1 MIAIDIYWK
10 LVPLRKID
18 MMRAITVTYPE
29 SLAYSLKL
37 ADKEFE
43 KEMKTISIIK
53 LYELGKISSG
63 TASKIL
69 GISRVDFLEQ
79 IGKYQVSVF
88 NFKNEEEL
96 NEDIANA

>member
-1 MIAIDIYWK
+1 MERLIS
-10 LVPLRKID
+10 
-18 MMRAITVTYPE
+18 VTYPE
-29 SLAYSLKL
+29 SLANSLKL

-43 KEMKTISIIK
+43 NEIKTISLIK

-69 GISRVDFLEQ
+69 GVSRVDFIEK
-79 IGKYQVSVF
+79 IGGYQVSVF
-88 NFKNEEEL
+88 NFHDENEL

>member
-1 MIAIDIYWK
+1 MERLIS
-10 LVPLRKID
+10 
-18 MMRAITVTYPE
+18 VTYPE
-29 SLAYSLKL
+29 SLANSLKL

-43 KEMKTISIIK
+43 NEIKIISLIK

-69 GISRVDFLEQ
+69 GINRVDFIEK
-79 IGKYQVSVF
+79 IGEYQVSIF
-88 NFKNEEEL
+88 NFHDENEL

>member
-1 MIAIDIYWK
+1 
-10 LVPLRKID
+10 
-18 MMRAITVTYPE
+18 MMERQITVTYPE

-43 KEMKTISIIK
+43 NEIKTVSIIK

-69 GISRVDFLEQ
+69 DMNRIDFIEKT
-79 IGKYQVSVF
+79 GKYKVSIF
-88 NFKNEEEL
+88 GFSDENEL
-96 NEDIANA
+96 GEDIANA

>member
-1 MIAIDIYWK
+1 MERLIS
-10 LVPLRKID
+10 
-18 MMRAITVTYPE
+18 VTYPE

-43 KEMKTISIIK
+43 KEIKTISLVK

-63 TASKIL
+63 IASKIL
-69 GISRVDFLEQ
+69 GNNRLDFIERVGEY
-79 IGKYQVSVF
+79 KVSIF
-88 NFKNEEEL
+88 NLIDEDEL

>member
-1 MIAIDIYWK
+1 MERLIS
-10 LVPLRKID
+10 
-18 MMRAITVTYPE
+18 VTYPE
-29 SLAYSLKL
+29 SLANSLKL

-43 KEMKTISIIK
+43 KEIKTLSMMK

-69 GISRVDFLEQ
+69 GINRVDFIEK
-79 IGKYQVSVF
+79 IGEYGVSVF
-88 NFKNEEEL
+88 NFYDEDEL